1 MRPFLIDR
9 NSAEMLSD
17 LLAWNLKYKSVNA
30 NSGDPW
36 CEKLLNELCDT
47 FKFGGKL
54 GAEREETFEL
64 WALRV
69 QGRITHTSAAKAS
82 AAARR
87 DELYE
92 AYLGVLKHNATL
104 VDILSPKSWIINCV
118 KPGVYSLTWDGREL
132 VVREGGGKTTALYAG
147 FPGC

>member
-69 QGRITHTSAAKAS
+69 QGRITHTSASAVALWLRVHCLTPMPRLPFAFRIKAGI
-82 AAARR
+82 
-87 DELYE
+87 DDC
-92 AYLGVLKHNATL
+92 K
-104 VDILSPKSWIINCV
+104 
-118 KPGVYSLTWDGREL
+118 
-132 VVREGGGKTTALYAG
+132 
-147 FPGC
+147 